1 MPSEFII
8 FALLES
14 LCPSKLSRF
23 DLLVT
28 YDYPHK
34 ELNLI
39 ESNSGRLIPD
49 GSSEISE
56 YFFKRN
62 SFWPDDILYVVQGD
76 KCFVYQY
83 IK

>member
-1 MPSEFII
+1 MPSEFIV

-28 YDYPHK
+28 YDYPTK

-39 ESNSGRLIPD
+39 KSPYGRLVPD
-49 GSSEISE
+49 GSTEISE
-56 YFFKRN
+56 TRFKN
-62 SFWPDDILYVVQGD
+62 HAFWPDDLLYVVQGD
-76 KCFVYQY
+76 KCFVYQFR
-83 IK
+83 